1 MNEGALDPTAR
12 QTGKKSGDAAESNQS
27 RHIPP
32 RLLVSLALLAG
43 IAPFGTDMYLPAFP
57 AMTRELAAS
66 SAGVQLTLTAF
77 LVGAGLGQ
85 VFFGPLSDKVGRFPP
100 LAVGAAVFVA
110 ASVAAALAPSIP
122 LLIAARLVQ
131 GLSGAAGMVISR
143 AIISDLATGLEAA
156 RAFSLM
162 MLVMGV
168 APVVAPLA
176 GSALAGAIGWRG
188 ILWIVTGIG
197 AVALALVLLFV
208 RETRPRGPAAAR
220 SPGPP
225 ARETVKLLLSRAYA
239 GNLIAFAFG
248 FATMMAYISS
258 SPFLYQDLMGLPTL
272 GNGIMFGINSL
283 ALMAASGLS
292 ARLTY
297 RFGPRKLA
305 RTGMLTTLGAV
316 VVLAVLVAAGVPA
329 LWLAVPV
336 FVAVGS
342 CGLIFGNT
350 TALALSAIP
359 NAAGLGSSFLGLFQ
373 FVLAGVIAPLVSI
386 GGISAFSIAAVMLAT
401 SLIANGAF
409 ALAGWRQPALGN
421 GAATG

>member
-1 MNEGALDPTAR
+1 MDEGALDSGAR
-12 QTGKKSGDAAESNQS
+12 ETPAKTEGERGG
-27 RHIPP
+27 RIPP
-32 RLLVSLALLAG
+32 ALLVTLALLAG

-66 SAGVQLTLTAF
+66 SADVQLTLTAF

-85 VFFGPLSDKVGRFPP
+85 VIFGPLSDRVGRFPP
-100 LAVGAAVFVA
+100 LAAGAAVFVA
-110 ASVAAALAPSIP
+110 ASVAAALAPSVP
-122 LLIAARLVQ
+122 VLIAARLIQ

-143 AIISDLATGLEAA
+143 AIISDLAEGLEAA

-176 GSALAGAIGWRG
+176 GSALAGPIGWRG
-188 ILWIVTGIG
+188 ILWIVAGIG
-197 AVALALVLLFV
+197 VTALAMVLLFV
-208 RETRPRGPAAAR
+208 RETRPRAAAG
-220 SPGPP
+220 PGTA
-225 ARETVKLLLSRAYA
+225 ARPRAKAVARRLLSRAYV
-239 GNLIAFAFG
+239 GNAVAFAFG
-248 FATMMAYISS
+248 FGTMMAYISS
-258 SPFLYQDLMGLPTL
+258 SPFLYQDLMGLSTI
-272 GNGIMFGINSL
+272 GNGLMFGVNSL
-283 ALMAASGLS
+283 ALMAASGMS

-305 RTGMLTTLGAV
+305 QTGLLATLSAV
-316 VVLAVLVAAGVPA
+316 VVLALLVAVHVPA

-350 TALALSAIP
+350 TALALSAVP
-359 NAAGLGSSFLGLFQ
+359 GAAGLGSSFLGLFQ

-386 GGISAFSIAAVMLAT
+386 GGISAVSITAVMLGSA
-401 SLIANGAF
+401 LIANGAF
-409 ALAGWRQPALGN
+409 ALTRRCPSG
-421 GAATG
+421 

>member
-1 MNEGALDPTAR
+1 MDEGALDSGAR
-12 QTGKKSGDAAESNQS
+12 ETPAKTEGERGG
-27 RHIPP
+27 RIPP
-32 RLLVSLALLAG
+32 ALLVTLALLAG

-66 SAGVQLTLTAF
+66 SADVQLTLTAF

-85 VFFGPLSDKVGRFPP
+85 VIFGPLSDRVGRFPP

-110 ASVAAALAPSIP
+110 ASVAAALAPSVP
-122 LLIAARLVQ
+122 VLIAARLIQ

-143 AIISDLATGLEAA
+143 AIISDLAEGLEAA

-176 GSALAGAIGWRG
+176 GSALAGPIGWRG
-188 ILWIVTGIG
+188 ILWIVAGIG
-197 AVALALVLLFV
+197 VTALAMVLLFV
-208 RETRPRGPAAAR
+208 RETRPRAAAG
-220 SPGPP
+220 PGTA
-225 ARETVKLLLSRAYA
+225 ARPRAKAARRLLSRAYV
-239 GNLIAFAFG
+239 GNAVAFAFG
-248 FATMMAYISS
+248 FGTMMAYISS
-258 SPFLYQDLMGLPTL
+258 SPFLYQDLMGLSTI
-272 GNGIMFGINSL
+272 GNGLMFGVNSL
-283 ALMAASGLS
+283 ALMAASGMS

-305 RTGMLTTLGAV
+305 QTGLLATLSAV
-316 VVLAVLVAAGVPA
+316 VVLALLVAVHVPA

-350 TALALSAIP
+350 TALALSAVP
-359 NAAGLGSSFLGLFQ
+359 GAAGLGSSFLGLFQ

-386 GGISAFSIAAVMLAT
+386 GGISAVSITAVMLGSA
-401 SLIANGAF
+401 LIANGAF
-409 ALAGWRQPALGN
+409 ALTRRCPSG
-421 GAATG
+421 